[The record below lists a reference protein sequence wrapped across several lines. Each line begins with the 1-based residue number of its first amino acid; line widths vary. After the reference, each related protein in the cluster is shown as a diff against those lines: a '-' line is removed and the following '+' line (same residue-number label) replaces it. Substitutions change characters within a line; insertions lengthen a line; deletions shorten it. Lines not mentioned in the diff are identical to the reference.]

1 MDAAEAFR
9 TLRSDPQYAQLMRDA
24 YMTDDPRDDAERF
37 AASAEFAEVERL
49 LSPRGREVL
58 DLGAGTGIASFA
70 LARAGATRVYAV
82 EPDPSDVGRAAIAE
96 VCAGLP
102 VELVGASGE
111 ELPLP
116 DESVDAIYARQVLH
130 HARELET
137 MLRECARVLRRGG
150 LLLASREHVVDDEE
164 QLRSF
169 LASHPVHR
177 LAGNEHAYSLGRYL
191 DALRAAPLDVV
202 HVLGPW
208 DSILNAFPVAR
219 SASELRARRR
229 SIARDAVSVKLGRPA
244 ATALRVPQV
253 ADLVWRQLRP
263 ERSPG
268 RLYSFIARKS

>member
-9 TLRSDPQYAQLMRDA
+9 TLRSDPRYAELTRDA

-49 LSPRGREVL
+49 LHPRGREVL

-70 LARAGATRVYAV
+70 LGRTGAARVYAV
-82 EPDPSDVGRAAIAE
+82 EPDPSDVGRAAIAD

-102 VELVGASGE
+102 VELVDASGE

-130 HARELET
+130 HARELEA

-164 QLRSF
+164 QLRTF
-169 LASHPVHR
+169 LAAHPVHQ
-177 LAGNEHAYSLGRYL
+177 LARNEHAYPLDRYVS
-191 DALRAAPLDVV
+191 ALRDAPLDVIR
-202 HVLGPW
+202 VLGPW
-208 DSILNAFPVAR
+208 DSILNAFPIVR
-219 SASELRARRR
+219 STYELRARRR
-229 SIARDAVSVKLGRPA
+229 AVARDAVAAKFGHTAAGALG
-244 ATALRVPQV
+244 VPQI
-253 ADLVWRQLRP
+253 ADFVWGRLRP
-263 ERSPG
+263 DRSPG
-268 RLYSFIARKS
+268 RLYSFIARKA